1 MLDKKDFL
9 VEIRTEELPP
19 KALSRLAKSFLQEM
33 QTRLTKAHLEFNY
46 AQFFA
51 TPRRLAV
58 LVKSLA
64 SHQPDANIE
73 RKGPARAQAFDSA
86 GNPSPACAGFAKSC
100 GVTVEQLTTIKTAQG
115 EWVGFEQRV
124 PGKSVQELLPVFVQE
139 SLAALPIPKRM
150 RWGSGTVEFVRPVKS
165 VIMLYGDD
173 IVDTE
178 ILGVRTGRETLGHRF
193 HCKKIISIASPAVY
207 AKRLEKQGYVIAD
220 FETRK
225 KMIREQSQAI
235 ASHTFDA
242 QARVVISEALLD
254 EVAGLVEWPVAI
266 LGDFDPRFLEVPS
279 EALVSAMQEHQRY
292 FPVVDQQGKLL
303 PHFVAISNIEAR
315 DMQHVI
321 AGNERVL
328 RARLSDAAFFF
339 ETDKKHKL
347 ADFVET
353 LKGSVFQAKLGT
365 MHDKAVRLS
374 KLTAYIAKHMGDD
387 EAVALRAGFLAKA
400 DLATAMVGEFPE
412 LQGIAGYYYAK
423 NDHEPAAV
431 ALALKEQYM
440 PRFSGDD
447 VPEDKISCAL
457 ALADRLDTLVGIFGI
472 NQQPTSEKDPFALRR
487 AALGTLRILIE
498 REIDLDLKDLIEA
511 ARAGFECP
519 LENKTVVEQVLNFI
533 VERLKPWYQEQNI
546 NPDVFAA
553 VAALGVTRP
562 YDFHR
567 RIQAVQSFKQ
577 LPDAESLSVANK
589 RVSNILAKYDTQ
601 IEATEVNA
609 QLFELDAEREL
620 AKQLEILNKAIAPLC
635 HEARYVDVLSQL
647 ADLRKPVDDFF
658 EKVMVM
664 ADDKAQRENRLLLLE
679 KLRTMF
685 LRVADIAL
693 LQTR

>member
-1 MLDKKDFL
+1 
-9 VEIRTEELPP
+9 
-19 KALSRLAKSFLQEM
+19 
-33 QTRLTKAHLEFNY
+33 
-46 AQFFA
+46 
-51 TPRRLAV
+51 
-58 LVKSLA
+58 
-64 SHQPDANIE
+64 
-73 RKGPARAQAFDSA
+73 
-86 GNPSPACAGFAKSC
+86 
-100 GVTVEQLTTIKTAQG
+100 
-115 EWVGFEQRV
+115 
-124 PGKSVQELLPVFVQE
+124 
-139 SLAALPIPKRM
+139 
-150 RWGSGTVEFVRPVKS
+150 
-165 VIMLYGDD
+165 
-173 IVDTE
+173 
-178 ILGVRTGRETLGHRF
+178 
-193 HCKKIISIASPAVY
+193 
-207 AKRLEKQGYVIAD
+207 
-220 FETRK
+220 
-225 KMIREQSQAI
+225 
-235 ASHTFDA
+235 
-242 QARVVISEALLD
+242 LLD

-292 FPVVDQQGKLL
+292 FPVVDQQGNLL

-347 ADFVET
+347 ADFVEI

-365 MHDKAVRLS
+365 MHDKALRLS
-374 KLTAYIAKHMGDD
+374 KLTAFIAAQMGDD
-387 EAVALRAGFLAKA
+387 ETVAARAGFLAKA

-412 LQGIAGYYYAK
+412 MQGVAGYYYAK

-447 VPEDKISCAL
+447 VPEDKLSCAL

-487 AALGTLRILIE
+487 AALGALRILIE

-511 ARAGFECP
+511 ARAGFACT
-519 LENKTVVEQVLNFI
+519 LENTAVVEQVLHFI

-589 RVSNILAKYDTQ
+589 RVSNILAKYDSQ
-601 IEATEVNA
+601 IEAKEVDA
-609 QLFELDAEREL
+609 RLFELDAEREL
-620 AKQLEILNKAIAPLC
+620 AKQLEILNKAIVPLC
-635 HEARYVDVLSQL
+635 HDARYVDVLSQL